1 MQPLEICID
10 TLLLYHINMGYPG
23 CKEINMTF
31 FLAPSHVSRAGILP
45 IALLLAALL
54 LAACGGGEAAAP
66 TAEPEPEATEAAAP
80 AADGEPAVLAVE
92 SAEASSSWSET
103 YSPELA
109 FDDSTEGWDGWYTET
124 MEPGEWIE
132 LTLAEAATV
141 EQLRIYTR
149 ESDDSAHIAEATL
162 VFADDSE
169 QQIELAEETG
179 WQDVT
184 LEPVDTETVRI
195 VIDSIHEHEDISFDS
210 IALTEIEVLGTPAA
224 E

>member
-1 MQPLEICID
+1 
-10 TLLLYHINMGYPG
+10 
-23 CKEINMTF
+23 MTF
-31 FLAPSHVSRAGILP
+31 FLAPAHVSRAGIMS
-45 IALLLAALL
+45 IALLLSALL
-54 LAACGGGEAAAP
+54 LAACGGG
-66 TAEPEPEATEAAAP
+66 EAAAP

-141 EQLRIYTR
+141 EQVRIYTR
-149 ESDDSAHIAEATL
+149 EGDDSAHIAEATL

-169 QQIELAEETG
+169 QTIELAEETG
-179 WQDVT
+179 WQDVS
-184 LEPVDTETVRI
+184 LEPVDTESVRI
-195 VIDSIHEHEDISFDS
+195 VIDSIHEHEEISFDS
-210 IALTEIEVLGTPAA
+210 IALTEVEVLGTPAA

>member
-1 MQPLEICID
+1 
-10 TLLLYHINMGYPG
+10 MGYPV
-23 CKEINMTF
+23 CKEINMPF

-66 TAEPEPEATEAAAP
+66 AP
-80 AADGEPAVLAVE
+80 DSEPAVLEVE
-92 SAEASSSWSET
+92 SAEASSSWGET

-141 EQLRIYTR
+141 EELRIYTR

-169 QQIELAEETG
+169 QTIELAEETG

-195 VIDSIHEHEDISFDS
+195 VIDDIHEHEEISFDS
-210 IALTEIEVLGTPAA
+210 IALTEVEVLGTPAA